1 MTKNFINFVP
11 EEIMFNILTR
21 LTTESVLECKLV
33 WKSWKRLIH
42 HPSFAQLHLTH
53 LNLPPNS
60 SKLSYIYFNLRNHEN
75 NQLYYFDYSEDWIQK
90 PSDSMTMFSL
100 TPTFDSYVVLG
111 SFNGLICI
119 FGRENDD
126 LYGPACI
133 CNPITQEY
141 VILPEYPG
149 SGCVEAWGFGYL
161 PSTSEYKVVQI
172 YGFNSLEVE
181 VYTVGSGNGWRNV
194 GKFDFTFHPYYDN
207 VGVFAN
213 GALHWSGQLSFG
225 WSKEFSLSHREPFT
239 FTNRGHSLFY
249 DQGRLK
255 YYRSDLTSHIFM
267 SFSDICRQV
276 FPHKHTLIS
285 LKQLGEEDT
294 ENMKAREVEESGV
307 RQQ

>member
-60 SKLSYIYFNLRNHEN
+60 S
-75 NQLYYFDYSEDWIQK
+75 
-90 PSDSMTMFSL
+90 
-100 TPTFDSYVVLG
+100 
-111 SFNGLICI
+111 
-119 FGRENDD
+119 
-126 LYGPACI
+126 
-133 CNPITQEY
+133 
-141 VILPEYPG
+141 

-213 GALHWSGQLSFG
+213 GALHWRNRGDSGKVVVFDLADAKFLEHISPPPMLPDVDDDIDEFAIGVCNGILFYGVDQTTEEGERLLDVWLLNKKEQGGQLSFG